1 MTTHAGHVR
10 PARTGHA
17 DRAVRARKADRA
29 ARHAFR
35 SRRVRMA
42 TLAAVLLTAAAVLT
56 AIEVITGL
64 LDRPWHLIPYE
75 RVSDE
80 TWNDPK
86 VLGITAALAALGL
99 IFILAGLLPGRTRM
113 VPLQGDDP
121 NVMMG
126 VNRRGLKRAAAAAA
140 EDAPGVSRVRK
151 VKLRRRKVKVLAET
165 PVHDPAGLGQGVAT
179 SVQERLDR
187 LRPFPPRAVKVRLR
201 AEGD

>member
-1 MTTHAGHVR
+1 MTAHAGHVR

-17 DRAVRARKADRA
+17 ERAARARKADRA

-75 RVSDE
+75 RVSDVA
-80 TWNDPK
+80 WNDAK
-86 VLGITAALAALGL
+86 ALGITAALAVLGL
-99 IFILAGLLPGRTRM
+99 LFLLAGLLPGRTRM

-121 NVMMG
+121 DIMMG

-151 VKLRRRKVKVLAET
+151 VKLGRRKVRVRAET
-165 PVHDPAGLGQGVAT
+165 PVHDPAGLGLGVAT
-179 SVQERLDR
+179 SVQDRLDR

-201 AEGD
+201 AEDD